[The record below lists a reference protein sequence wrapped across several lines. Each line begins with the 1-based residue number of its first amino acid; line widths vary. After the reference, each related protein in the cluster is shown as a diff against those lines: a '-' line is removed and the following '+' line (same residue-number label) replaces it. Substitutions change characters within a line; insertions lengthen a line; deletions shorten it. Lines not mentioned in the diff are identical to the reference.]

1 MTSSVP
7 GAAQAPLWN
16 IANILTM
23 LRIVLVPVFVVLFL
37 LDGDAMRWAAAAVF
51 VVAAITDKLDGYLAR
66 SRNLV
71 TDFGKLAD
79 PIADKTLVGAALV
92 LLSWAGELP
101 WVITIVILVR
111 ELAVTVLRDVMRRR
125 EVVMP
130 ASQGGKLKTVLQL
143 VFISV
148 MLVPWATFLSER
160 VSDVLLWI
168 ALVIAWA
175 AMTVALLSG
184 IQYFVAAARAIR
196 EARGSGAGPGT
207 SEVGPGATGAGPGA
221 TGA

>member
-1 MTSSVP
+1 MSRAGEAGGWTYPERMTSSAP
-7 GAAQAPLWN
+7 GTEQAPLWN

-23 LRIVLVPVFVVLFL
+23 LRIVLVPVFIVLFL
-37 LDGDAMRWAAAAVF
+37 MDGDTWRWAAAAVF
-51 VVAAITDKLDGYLAR
+51 VIAAVTDKLDGYLAR

-92 LLSWAGELP
+92 LLSWAGDLP

-125 EVVMP
+125 DVVMP

-143 VFISV
+143 VFLSM
-148 MLVPWATFLSER
+148 MLVPWETFLPGGLA
-160 VSDVLLWI
+160 DALDTT
-168 ALVIAWA
+168 ALVLAWA
-175 AMTVALLSG
+175 ATGVALVTG
-184 IQYFVAAARAIR
+184 VHYFVAAVGAARR
-196 EARGSGAGPGT
+196 QRGGGS
-207 SEVGPGATGAGPGA
+207 TGA
-221 TGA
+221 

>member
-1 MTSSVP
+1 MTTPAP

-37 LDGDAMRWAAAAVF
+37 KDGDAMRWAAAAVF
-51 VVAAITDKLDGYLAR
+51 ILAAITDKLDGYLAR

-79 PIADKTLVGAALV
+79 PIADKTLVGAALI
-92 LLSWAGELP
+92 LLSWAGDLP

-143 VFISV
+143 VFLSM
-148 MLVPWATFLSER
+148 MLVPWVSFLPESAADSI
-160 VSDVLLWI
+160 VTV

-175 AMTVALLSG
+175 AMGVALVTG
-184 IQYFVAAARAIR
+184 VQYFVAAARAIR
-196 EARGSGAGPGT
+196 EARDTGAGAGPRA
-207 SEVGPGATGAGPGA
+207 GA
-221 TGA
+221 